1 MMTTLRVLAAEA
13 LGTFYL
19 CFAGIAA
26 ILCTQP
32 PINAG
37 GGLVAIAL
45 AHGLA
50 LSIAVS
56 NFGGISGAHVN
67 PAVTLGLMVTGRVK
81 PALASLYIVAQ
92 LLGAS
97 IAALTCR
104 EIFPMEAINAGMLGI
119 PLPAA
124 WASTGTIFCVE
135 FVLTF
140 LLVTSVFGTAVDERG
155 KTVKI
160 GGFGIGLTVA
170 FDILAGGPITG
181 ASMNPARSFGP
192 ALVMGHW
199 EWHWLYWV
207 APVLGGC
214 AAGLFYHAFL
224 LVTPDEPPV
233 KEEYLDRGRR

>member
-1 MMTTLRVLAAEA
+1 
-13 LGTFYL
+13 
-19 CFAGIAA
+19 
-26 ILCTQP
+26 P
-32 PINAG
+32 PISAG

-67 PAVTLGLMVTGRVK
+67 PAVTMGMLVTRRIK
-81 PALASLYIVAQ
+81 PVLAILYIVAQ
-92 LLGAS
+92 LVGAT
-97 IAALTCR
+97 IAAYTCR
-104 EIFPMEAINAGMLGI
+104 QVFPAEAVNSAMLGI
-119 PLPAA
+119 PLPAP
-124 WASTGTIFCVE
+124 WAGTGTVFCME
-135 FVLTF
+135 LVLTF
-140 LLVTSVFGTAVDERG
+140 LLITSVFGTAVDDRG

-199 EWHWLYWV
+199 QWHWLYWL
-207 APVLGGC
+207 APIAGGVM
-214 AAGLFYHAFL
+214 AALFYDKL
-224 LVTPDEPPV
+224 LLAAPDTPPV
-233 KEEYLDRGRR
+233 HEEQLERGRRR